1 MDGKEHARLTSEL
14 ADARHDQRLYRE
26 LFEDALGLICVH
38 DLEGVLLIVNPAAA
52 RSLGFK
58 PEEGVGVNMKR
69 FLAPPVRPFLTPTW
83 NVFAGTAAIRA

>member
-38 DLEGVLLIVNPAAA
+38 DLEGVLLDRQPGGRPFARFQTRRRRWGQYEAFSGPA
-52 RSLGFK
+52 G
-58 PEEGVGVNMKR
+58 
-69 FLAPPVRPFLTPTW
+69 APPF
-83 NVFAGTAAIRA
+83 